1 MSDYGDTLRKERR
14 LELAQRA
21 LPSEMLNEYGEI
33 TFATKT
39 EGGASFPASDYAY
52 VPDAKTP
59 STWKLRLTATP
70 GGGPDAHIV
79 GAAIAALGKGFRGNK
94 VAIPADALPA
104 VKAKVKAAWVKANPD
119 KTPKDMPAVVASA
132 DDLVELGSVESAPVL
147 VACGENDNDLEV
159 SVKIDDISAT
169 PAPEVLSAVKSLVE
183 AIKVSYAGYD
193 IDCDVDI
200 DVDQKSTEAAD
211 SYKNELEL
219 DVNGFSQTP
228 PDLIKITF
236 DSVVTAIKN
245 AYGAKFDLEVDIDV
259 DFADDTEMA
268 DDSPGPSAVAA
279 PSPAYYNAEGTEEL
293 GNAEGTEELGTLP
306 PALKA
311 QLVKKLTA
319 QSAKEKDPVKKAAI
333 DAKIKM
339 YS

>member
-1 MSDYGDTLRKERR
+1 MSDYGDTLRNERR

-21 LPSEMLNEYGEI
+21 LPLEMLNEYGEI

-39 EGGASFPASDYAY
+39 EAGKSFSASDYAY
-52 VPDAKTP
+52 VPDPEKP

-94 VAIPADALPA
+94 VAIPSADLAA
-104 VKAKVKAAWVKANPD
+104 VKAKVKAAWLKANPD
-119 KTPKDMPAVVASA
+119 KTSKDLPLVVASA
-132 DDLVELGSVESAPVL
+132 DDIVELDTIVETVELATDSTAL
-147 VACGENDNDLEV
+147 VACGGNDNDLEV

-169 PAPEVLSAVKSLVE
+169 PDPEVLSAVKSLVE
-183 AIKVSYAGYD
+183 AIKVAYSGYE

-245 AYGAKFDLEVDIDV
+245 VYGAKFDLEIDIDV
-259 DFADDTEMA
+259 DVADVESADDTT
-268 DDSPGPSAVAA
+268 PA
-279 PSPAYYNAEGTEEL
+279 PSPSPSYYNSESVEEL
-293 GNAEGTEELGTLP
+293 GNEELGSLP

-319 QSAKEKDPVKKAAI
+319 QAAKEKDPKKKAAI
-333 DAKIKM
+333 EAKIKA